1 MKSKKKKD
9 SNYEYEYLK
18 NVVLILDK
26 ESWSTKDLTYIY
38 QEYLK
43 YLKKIKV
50 DELTA
55 LRAGEVL
62 LGKYCEVDYNINN
75 VKDLI
80 WKLLNQLNESGQD
93 YWPYICTAI
102 IGTIVKISL
111 AEINN
116 EQLDFNSIK
125 EETT

>member
-1 MKSKKKKD
+1 MKSKKKKEL
-9 SNYEYEYLK
+9 NYEYEYLK

-80 WKLLNQLNESGQD
+80 WKLLNQLSESSQD
-93 YWPYICTAI
+93 YWPICIAI

-116 EQLDFNSIK
+116 EQLDFNNIK